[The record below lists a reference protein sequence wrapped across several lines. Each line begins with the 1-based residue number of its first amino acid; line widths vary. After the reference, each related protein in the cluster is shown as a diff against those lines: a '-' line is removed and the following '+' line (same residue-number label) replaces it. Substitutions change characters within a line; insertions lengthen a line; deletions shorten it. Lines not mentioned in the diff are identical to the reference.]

1 MFRHAFSP
9 WRRPYPLFLGG
20 LALCTAI
27 PPAAAQGTQPGGFA
41 GADSVIRVGPDR
53 PVVINAR
60 GLATIEPYLVA
71 DPRNSNH
78 LVGGVFLVAKLGDP
92 RNPNFEMDMTCA
104 ALTSVDA
111 GQTWTRHDFPVK
123 GCGDPWVAML
133 PSGAAVFLTLGRSE
147 LTAYRSADGGGNWN
161 DSPVRFGRSFDHGT
175 LAVDATGG
183 RFAGSVYV
191 VSHESIRDSG
201 GARRSAVFVAR
212 SADGGQTFNQR
223 ARIVPSN
230 LLTFADNPVVLS
242 DGVLVVPFVSYVRH
256 TIDEGRTDLMWSV
269 TSADGGAT
277 FSAPRYLAECAGH
290 WGQLAADASAGRFRD
305 RLYWA
310 CWDRS
315 KRSIYVYHSSN
326 RGETWSAPVAV
337 NRGSGLVQTA
347 AIAVN
352 REGIV
357 GVSWYDAREDPR
369 EYLGPFRCQYV
380 YFSASLDGGQTFL
393 PDVKVS
399 SAENCP
405 DTPANGEAGRRWVA
419 GGDYHGLAAAA
430 DGRFHL
436 LWADSREG
444 IYQLRTGTIDVDGRV
459 SVAR

>member
-1 MFRHAFSP
+1 MFGHV
-9 WRRPYPLFLGG
+9 WRRPPHPLLLGW

-27 PPAAAQGTQPGGFA
+27 PPAVAQGNRPSGDSL

-71 DPRNSNH
+71 DARNPNH

-104 ALTSVDA
+104 ALTSHDA
-111 GQTWTRHDFPVK
+111 GQTWRRRDFAVK

-133 PSGAAVFLTLGRSE
+133 PTGGAVFLTLGRSE
-147 LTAYRSADGGGNWN
+147 LMAHRSGDGGRSWSDN
-161 DSPVRFGRSFDHGT
+161 PVSFGRRFDHGT
-175 LAVDATGG
+175 LAVDRTGG
-183 RFAGSVYV
+183 QFAGRVYV
-191 VSHESIRDSG
+191 VSHQTIRDSA
-201 GARRSAVFVAR
+201 GAFRSAIFVVR
-212 SADGGQTFNQR
+212 SADGGVTFDPPTH
-223 ARIVPSN
+223 IVPSN
-230 LLTFADNPVVLS
+230 LPTFANNPVVLT
-242 DGVLVVPFVSYVRH
+242 DGVLIVPFVSYVRH
-256 TIDEGRTDLMWSV
+256 TVDEGRTDLVWSV

-277 FSAPRYLAECAGH
+277 FSIPRYVAECAGH
-290 WGQLAADASAGRFRD
+290 WGQLAADASAGRFCD
-305 RLYWA
+305 RLYWT

-315 KRSIYVYHSSN
+315 KRRIYVYHSSD
-326 RGETWSAPVAV
+326 RGETWSAPVVV
-337 NRGSGLVQTA
+337 NPGSGLVQTA

-352 REGIV
+352 RDGIV

-369 EYLGPFRCQYV
+369 EYLEQFRCQHV

-405 DTPANGEAGRRWVA
+405 DTPANGQTGRRWTA

-444 IYQLRTGTIDVDGRV
+444 IYQLRTATI
-459 SVAR
+459 SVESRAPAAR